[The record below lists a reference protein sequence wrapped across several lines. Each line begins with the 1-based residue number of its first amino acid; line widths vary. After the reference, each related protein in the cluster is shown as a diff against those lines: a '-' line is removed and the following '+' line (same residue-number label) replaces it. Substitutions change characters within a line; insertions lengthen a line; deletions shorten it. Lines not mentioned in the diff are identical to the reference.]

1 MLIEAWAHESVA
13 LFGELLLSW
22 YGWSSGSS
30 SGIIFASTRTFGNG
44 WRHFWL
50 CWGQGTVA
58 SSAKRT
64 AILLNILQY
73 E

>member
-50 CWGQGTVA
+50 
-58 SSAKRT
+58 
-64 AILLNILQY
+64 
-73 E
+73 